1 MRDKNR
7 LRTVPDSA
15 GRRRNGVTCNFE
27 TLGSLTM
34 LGGRRSDAS
43 RSLWKRTTDT
53 NVFSSCRGPRDC
65 YVNWFFGVFF
75 LASFNL
81 TVGDFN
87 LD

>member
-1 MRDKNR
+1 
-7 LRTVPDSA
+7 
-15 GRRRNGVTCNFE
+15 
-27 TLGSLTM
+27 M

-53 NVFSSCRGPRDC
+53 NVFSCCRGPRDC
-65 YVNWFFGVFF
+65 YVNRFFGVFF